1 VVPLSTTAF
10 TIIDE
15 NGHLHHPRVTAANG
29 APPPARLT
37 PGQTVSL
44 TVKDVL
50 PTGNGRLR
58 WTPAGARPIVAW
70 DFDVEID

>member
-1 VVPLSTTAF
+1 MVPLSTTAF

-15 NGHLHHPRVTAANG
+15 SGHLHHPRVTAANG